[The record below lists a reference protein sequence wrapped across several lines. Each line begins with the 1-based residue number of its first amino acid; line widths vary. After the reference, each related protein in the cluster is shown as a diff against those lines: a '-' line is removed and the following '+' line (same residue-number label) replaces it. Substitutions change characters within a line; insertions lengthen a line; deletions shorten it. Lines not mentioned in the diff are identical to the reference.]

1 MDAARRLERAT
12 YQRGDGKHGGVL
24 RDSALRVLH
33 VLLYRGWWRAGA
45 CDPSLQQIADAARLA
60 RSTVQE
66 AVARLEAAGILARIR
81 RGVVAGGRF
90 VQATSA
96 YLFRAPAQWRS
107 DTDSRSPL
115 TSESKQEAWKGA
127 EWPPA
132 PPATKA
138 EIGGWAAK
146 WGLAGT

>member
-1 MDAARRLERAT
+1 MDAARRLERDT
-12 YQRGDGKHGGVL
+12 YCRGAGRHGGVL
-24 RDSALRVLH
+24 RDTALRVLH
-33 VLLYRGWWRAGA
+33 VLLYRGFGRVGA

-66 AVARLEAAGILARIR
+66 AMARLEASGILIHFR

-90 VQATSA
+90 VQVTSA
-96 YLFRAPAQWRS
+96 YIFQPLARWRS
-107 DTDSRSPL
+107 DTGSRSP
-115 TSESKQEAWKGA
+115 SESKHEKEALKGA

-132 PPATKA
+132 PPANEA
-138 EIGGWAAK
+138 EIGSLAAK